1 MKRIL
6 LILTLFFYIQT
17 TASAENATLQD
28 VTIIVSSYDKYANL
42 WPTFFDL
49 LFKNWPS
56 LNTYNKDVPIILISN
71 TKSYHDPRVTV
82 VKSPYEKGWVGNMN
96 DALKQ
101 VKTKYILYLQDDYF
115 INDIVLED
123 KIHDIL
129 AAMEINKLDYCEM
142 PHRLTRTLSKRSHD
156 NNAHVRNNAF
166 LVYKKSDV
174 VWFSLQISLWSTD
187 LFREL
192 IAENSNV
199 GSIWNFEHIQPKS
212 YQKLAYYSRELH
224 PIPHINIMHRGNIDI
239 RSYTWLYYKDYDLS
253 FLSDYK
259 IHTKYK
265 ILNIEGE
272 WLKQNTP
279 MLANTLFYIRGF
291 FLDKERKIK
300 RIIGKFQ
307 DEYNEKRYSEQNGQ

>member
-1 MKRIL
+1 MKKIL
-6 LILTLFFYIQT
+6 LIFTLFFYIQT

-123 KIHDIL
+123 KIHEIL
-129 AAMEINKLDYCEM
+129 VATEVNKLDYSG
-142 PHRLTRTLSKRSHD
+142 LSPNCCTGTKH
-156 NNAHVRNNAF
+156 HVGNNAF
-166 LVYKKSDV
+166 LTYKSPDHPLS
-174 VWFSLQISLWSTD
+174 FSLPSIWTTD

-192 IAENSNV
+192 IAENSV
-199 GSIWNFEHIQPKS
+199 SSIWHFESIQPKQ
-212 YQKLAYYSRELH
+212 YHKLACYSGKFI
-224 PIPHINIMHRGNIDI
+224 PIICRNIMHRGSIDI
-239 RSYTWLYYKDYDLS
+239 HSYIWLYYKGYDIS

-259 IHTKYK
+259 IDPRSK
-265 ILNIEGE
+265 IFNIETE
-272 WLKQNTP
+272 WFRRNTP
-279 MLANTLFYIRGF
+279 MLANTVFYIRGF
-291 FLDKERKIK
+291 CSNKGRNIK
-300 RIIGKFQ
+300 RIIHKFQ
-307 DEYNEKRYSEQNGQ
+307 DKYKEKRYSEQNGQ